1 MFDLLRWLKIVKI
14 VKIFENCSSSMDD
27 AENRASSDSNV
38 EDYNLRIY
46 TMFVALVLVGFI
58 TAFVL
63 AFCMVKGNRG
73 LGENSLVGFRKTK
86 NVQYQCRHTCR
97 VNSSTCNAIFNDK
110 SNRNRHEKNPNQHPN
125 CEHSTCT
132 TMRHHEQLEE
142 AREQA
147 EQLEQAGPP
156 VARRLSSLAS
166 YASQVTN
173 DDDEGGAREILSVPL
188 NSTKRRRKNAS
199 EPKLSDPVIVMN
211 NAVGLINELQQRSG
225 ARRPLIAALFSGV
238 QQESAAAAIGCGLR
252 TVQRAFAESRDGNTA
267 ISNLFLFNDYV
278 RYHVRESC

>member
-1 MFDLLRWLKIVKI
+1 LVENRENR
-14 VKIFENCSSSMDD
+14 VKIFEKLLVGSSMDN
-27 AENRASSDSNV
+27 AENRATSDSNF
-38 EDYNLRIY
+38 EEYNIRVFRIA
-46 TMFVALVLVGFI
+46 TVC
-58 TAFVL
+58 VL
-63 AFCMVKGNRG
+63 AVVAMYFLLVFCMLKGNRG
-73 LGENSLVGFRKTK
+73 QGENSLVGFRKTK
-86 NVQYQCRHTCR
+86 NVQCQCRHTCR
-97 VNSSTCNAIFNDK
+97 VNNSTYNAIFNDK
-110 SNRNRHEKNPNQHPN
+110 SNRNRHEKNPKQRPN
-125 CEHSTCT
+125 CQNSTCT

-166 YASQVTN
+166 YASQATN
-173 DDDEGGAREILSVPL
+173 DDDDEGGAREILSIPL

-211 NAVGLINELQQRSG
+211 NAIGLINELQQRSG

>member
-1 MFDLLRWLKIVKI
+1 
-14 VKIFENCSSSMDD
+14 MDD

-132 TMRHHEQLEE
+132 TMRHHELEE

-156 VARRLSSLAS
+156 RPTSLLARLVRVASHERRRRRRRSRNSLDSDEQCAAKTLAS
-166 YASQVTN
+166 
-173 DDDEGGAREILSVPL
+173 
-188 NSTKRRRKNAS
+188 
-199 EPKLSDPVIVMN
+199 
-211 NAVGLINELQQRSG
+211 RSC
-225 ARRPLIAALFSGV
+225 RI
-238 QQESAAAAIGCGLR
+238 Q
-252 TVQRAFAESRDGNTA
+252 
-267 ISNLFLFNDYV
+267 
-278 RYHVRESC
+278 